1 MNNSALQPLDVAQVY
16 KACHAHPFT
25 STKSLPPLNEIVG
38 QARDA
43 EAVRFAMA
51 MRDTGYNIY
60 AVGRNGLGKRTMV
73 VRYLAQNL
81 GARGEVFDWCYVAN
95 FDEPRSPKVLK
106 LPVGMGMGFKRDL
119 EKLML
124 TLVKAIP
131 QAFDNDSYFERSE
144 KLKNEY
150 ATKQE
155 EALEKLARQ
164 ASRKRIKLTITTPG
178 GYRLSAMAGDEPHTV
193 ESFNALSEEEQKKF
207 EDDINRLETKLRNV
221 LRKLA
226 AWEQEFSDKQDLL
239 NEEIVNGVSSH
250 LIRALKDKYSA
261 QAAVVNYLEL
271 MNKDIIAN
279 IDIFLEEKEEQEAL
293 ASATLSKK
301 LPRRYQVNVLVH
313 HEAGREPVVVEENP
327 NYHTLFGY
335 VENVTYKGTVFTDY
349 TLIQAGCLHRANGGY
364 LLMDATKV
372 LEQPFVWDGLKRALR
387 SKELHINALEREL
400 TLSGTISLEPEAIPL
415 DIKIVLFG
423 DRETYMLLQRY
434 DPEFSELFKITADFE
449 NEMPRSES
457 SELHYAQ
464 FISSLVHEKG
474 FLHCDRHAIA
484 RVIEYSSRQAE
495 DQNKLSLHASN
506 IANLLRESN
515 YWAKEQ
521 GANMIRAQHVERA
534 LDSQTLRVSRL
545 KDQMFDTIR
554 SGATLL
560 TVEGAVV
567 GQINALSVLSTGDHD
582 FGLPNRVTANCYA
595 GHGVITDVERDA
607 KLGGSIHTK
616 GVMILSSYL
625 SSMFAPEQSMPL
637 SASIAFE
644 QSYGEVD
651 GDSASLAELC
661 ALISSLSGLP
671 IQQRFAVTGSVNQF
685 GEVQPVGGVNEKV
698 EGFFDA
704 CSILGLDGNQAVI
717 VPATNVVNL
726 MLNREVREAIKQ
738 GKFAIYAVHTVV
750 EALTLLMGQHPGERL
765 PDGRFAEG
773 TCFAQILNKFKR
785 LRALQSEDDK
795 DSKDEKDAK

>member
-1 MNNSALQPLDVAQVY
+1 MKPLDVNQVY
-16 KACHAHPFT
+16 KACQIESLTFT
-25 STKSLPPLNEIVG
+25 STKSLQPLSEIVG
-38 QARDA
+38 QARA
-43 EAVRFAMA
+43 QEAVRFAVA

-73 VRYLAQNL
+73 VRYLDQHL
-81 GARGEVFDWCYVAN
+81 EPTSHVHDWCYVAN
-95 FDEPRSPKVLK
+95 FDEPRVPRVLK
-106 LPVGMGMGFKRDL
+106 LPVGMAMGLKKDV
-119 EKLML
+119 EKLIL

-144 KLKNEY
+144 KLKNDY
-150 ATKQE
+150 TGRQE
-155 EALEKLARQ
+155 EALDKLAKQ
-164 ASRKRIKLTITTPG
+164 ARRKKIKLTITTPG
-178 GYRLSAMAGDEPHTV
+178 GYRLSAMHGEEPHTV
-193 ESFNALSEEEQKKF
+193 ESFSTLTAEEQSRFEEDINKF
-207 EDDINRLETKLRNV
+207 EIRLRNV

-226 AWEQEFSDKQDLL
+226 AWEQEFNDKQDALQ
-239 NEEIVNGVSSH
+239 EEIVNGVSSH
-250 LIRALKDKYSA
+250 LVDALTEKYAA
-261 QAAVVNYLEL
+261 QPAVVRYLHDL
-271 MNKDIIAN
+271 RRDLVSNL
-279 IDIFLEEKEEQEAL
+279 DIFLEEQEEQEAL

-301 LPRRYQVNVLVH
+301 MPRRYQINVLVH
-313 HEAGREPVVVEENP
+313 RENSKEPVVVEENP

-349 TLIQAGCLHRANGGY
+349 TLIQPGCLHRANGGY
-364 LLMDATKV
+364 LLMDAAKV

-449 NEMPRSES
+449 NEMPRTES
-457 SELHYAQ
+457 SELKYAQ

-474 FLHCDRHAIA
+474 FRHCDKYAVA

-495 DQNKLSLHASN
+495 DQTKLSLHASN

-521 GANMIRAQHVERA
+521 GSTMIRRQHVDRA
-534 LDSQTLRVSRL
+534 LDSQTLRNSRL

-554 SGATLL
+554 TGATLL
-560 TVEGAVV
+560 SVDGAVV
-567 GQINALSVLSTGDHD
+567 GQINALSVLSTGDYD
-582 FGLPNRVTANCYA
+582 FGMPNRVTANCYA
-595 GHGVITDVERDA
+595 GTGVITDIERDA

-625 SSMFAPEQSMPL
+625 SSVFAPEECMPL

-661 ALISSLSGLP
+661 ALISSLSEYP

-685 GEVQPVGGVNEKV
+685 GEVQPVGGVNEKL
-698 EGFFDA
+698 EGYFDA
-704 CSILGLDGNQAVI
+704 CSILGLDGKQAVI
-717 VPATNVVNL
+717 IPATNVCNL
-726 MLNREVREAIKQ
+726 MLNNSVKEAIARQ
-738 GKFAIYAVHTVV
+738 QFAIYSVKSVV
-750 EALTLLMGQHPGERL
+750 EALTLLMGVPPGEKL
-765 PDGRFAEG
+765 ETGGYTPDS
-773 TCFAQILNKFKR
+773 CFDRILRKFKKIR
-785 LRALQSEDDK
+785 ELQHRSNDDV
-795 DSKDEKDAK
+795 E

>member
-1 MNNSALQPLDVAQVY
+1 MKPLDVSQVY
-16 KACHAHPFT
+16 KTCQIGSLAFG
-25 STKSLPPLNEIVG
+25 STRSLEPLSEIVG
-38 QARDA
+38 QARA
-43 EAVRFAMA
+43 QEAVRFAVA

-73 VRYLAQNL
+73 VRYLDQHLDATGQ
-81 GARGEVFDWCYVAN
+81 VFDWCYVAN
-95 FDEPRSPKVLK
+95 FDEPRVPRVLK
-106 LPVGMGMGFKRDL
+106 LPAGMGLGLKRDI

-150 ATKQE
+150 TARQE
-155 EALEKLARQ
+155 EALDKLARQ
-164 ASRKRIKLTITTPG
+164 ARRKRIKLTITTPG
-178 GYRLSAMAGDEPHTV
+178 GYRLSAMNGEEPHTV
-193 ESFNALSEEEQKKF
+193 ETFSALSEEQQNQF
-207 EDDINRLETKLRNV
+207 EAEINQFEIKLRNV

-226 AWEQEFSDKQDLL
+226 AWEQELGDKQDLL
-239 NEEIVNGVSSH
+239 QGEVVHGVSAH
-250 LIRALKDKYSA
+250 LIEALTSKYA
-261 QAAVVNYLEL
+261 DQTAVVRYLEE
-271 MNKDIIAN
+271 MKKDIVQN
-279 IDIFLEEKEEQEAL
+279 LDIFLEEKEEQEAL

-301 LPRRYQVNVLVH
+301 MPRRYQINVLVH
-313 HEAGREPVVVEENP
+313 RNNNKAPVVVEENP

-349 TLIQAGCLHRANGGY
+349 TLIQPGCLHRANGGY
-364 LLMDATKV
+364 LLMDAAKV

-400 TLSGTISLEPEAIPL
+400 TLSGTISLEPEVIPL
-415 DIKIVLFG
+415 DLKIVLFG
-423 DRETYMLLQRY
+423 DRDTYMLLQHY

-449 NEMPRSES
+449 NEMSRTET
-457 SELHYAQ
+457 SELKYAQ
-464 FISSLVHEKG
+464 FITSLVHEKG
-474 FLHCDRHAIA
+474 FRHCDKHAIA

-495 DQNKLSLHASN
+495 DQTKLSLHASY

-515 YWAKEQ
+515 YWAQEQ
-521 GANMIRAQHVERA
+521 GSTMIRRQHVERA
-534 LDSQTLRVSRL
+534 LDSQILRNSRL

-554 SGATLL
+554 TGATLL
-560 TVEGAVV
+560 SVQGAVV
-567 GQINALSVLSTGDHD
+567 GQINALSVLSTGDCE
-582 FGLPNRVTANCYA
+582 FGMPNRVTANCYA
-595 GHGVITDVERDA
+595 GSGVITDIERDA

-625 SSMFAPEQSMPL
+625 SSVFAREEAMPL

-661 ALISSLSGLP
+661 ALISSLSEIP

-685 GEVQPVGGVNEKV
+685 GEVQPVGGVNEKI

-704 CSILGLDGNQAVI
+704 CSILGLDGQQAV
-717 VPATNVVNL
+717 VMPATNVCNL
-726 MLNREVREAIKQ
+726 MLNSAVQEAIAKQ
-738 GKFAIYAVHTVV
+738 KFAIYPVKTVV
-750 EALTLLMGQHPGERL
+750 EALTLLMGEHPGEKQ
-765 PDGRFAEG
+765 PDGAYPL
-773 TCFAQILNKFKR
+773 TSCFGKILHKFKR
-785 LRALQSEDDK
+785 IRELQNSSDD
-795 DSKDEKDAK
+795 E

>member
-1 MNNSALQPLDVAQVY
+1 LNTDSLLPLDVARVY
-16 KACHAHPFT
+16 KDCLLDSKSCT
-25 STKSLPPLNEIVG
+25 STKSLAPLNEIVG
-38 QARDA
+38 QARA
-43 EAVRFAMA
+43 QEAVRFAVA

-60 AVGRNGLGKRTMV
+60 ALGRNGLGKRTMV

-81 GARGEVFDWCYVAN
+81 VRSSAVFDWCYVAN
-95 FDEPRSPKVLK
+95 FDEPRSPRVLR
-106 LPVGMGMGFKRDL
+106 LPVGMGML
-119 EKLML
+119 N
-124 TLVKAIP
+124 LVKAIP
-131 QAFDNDSYFERSE
+131 RAFDNDSYFERSE

-150 ATKQE
+150 TVRQE

-164 ASRKRIKLTITTPG
+164 ARRKHIKLTITTPG

-193 ESFNALSEEEQKKF
+193 DSFNALSEEDQQKF
-207 EDDINRLETKLRNV
+207 EQNINKLETRLRNV

-226 AWEQEFSDKQDLL
+226 AWEQEFSDKQDALH
-239 NEEIVNGVSSH
+239 EEIVNGVSSH
-250 LIRALKDKYSA
+250 LIAILTGKYA
-261 QAAVVNYLEL
+261 TQPEVVRYLETI
-271 MNKDIIAN
+271 KQDIVAN
-279 IDIFLEEKEEQEAL
+279 LDIFLEEKEEQEAL

-313 HEAGREPVVVEENP
+313 HESTREPVVVEENP

-372 LEQPFVWDGLKRALR
+372 LEQPFVWDSLKRALR

-449 NEMPRSES
+449 NEMPRTPD

-474 FLHCDRHAIA
+474 FRHCDRHAIA
-484 RVIEYSSRQAE
+484 RIIEYSSRQAE
-495 DQNKLSLHASN
+495 DQTKLSLHASN

-521 GANMIRAQHVERA
+521 RSKMIRAQHVERA
-534 LDSQTLRVSRL
+534 LDSQRLRVSRL
-545 KDQMFDTIR
+545 KDQMFDSIR
-554 SGATLL
+554 TGATLL
-560 TVEGAVV
+560 TVSGSVV

-582 FGLPNRVTANCYA
+582 FGMPNRVTANCFA
-595 GHGVITDVERDA
+595 GHGAITDVERDS

-616 GVMILSSYL
+616 GVMILSSFL
-625 SSMFAPEQSMPL
+625 CAMFAAEQSMPL

-661 ALISSLSGLP
+661 ALISSLSGMP

-685 GEVQPVGGVNEKV
+685 GEVQPVGGVNEKI
-698 EGFFDA
+698 EGYFDA
-704 CSILGLDGNQAVI
+704 CSILGLDGHQAVI
-717 VPATNVVNL
+717 VPATNVSNL
-726 MLNREVREAIKQ
+726 MLDRTVRDAMVHRR
-738 GKFAIYAVHTVV
+738 FAIHAVRTVS
-750 EALTLLMGQHPGERL
+750 EALTLLMGEHPGERL
-765 PDGRFAEG
+765 ADGSFTPDS
-773 TCFAQILNKFKR
+773 CFARIHQQFR
-785 LRALQSEDDK
+785 RVRALQNDTDKQDDEESN
-795 DSKDEKDAK
+795 D